1 MNTKASI
8 VVIGSSNTDMIVKS
22 DHLPLPG
29 ETVLGG
35 KFTTAPG
42 GKGANQ
48 AVAAARLG
56 GDVTFV
62 AKVGEDQFG
71 DAAIDNYQKDG
82 INTQYVT
89 RSAGSASGVALI
101 LVDGKGENS
110 IAVASGAN
118 ADLSIKD
125 IDDASDKIRSAS
137 IVLMQLESPM
147 DTVLYAA
154 KMASQAR
161 AAVILNPAPAATL
174 PEEMYSYLY
183 AVTPNETESEILTGV
198 KVVDEESARKA
209 SEVFISRGVKKVVI
223 TLGSKGAFVND
234 GEASYMVPA
243 RKVKAVDTT
252 AAGDTYNGAMCV
264 ALAEGKTL
272 KEALEF
278 ATKASAIAVTR
289 MGAQPSVPTREE
301 VDSLK

>member
-1 MNTKASI
+1 MKEKGAI
-8 VVIGSSNTDMIVKS
+8 VVIGSSNTDMIVKAG
-22 DHLPLPG
+22 HLPLPG

-35 KFTTAPG
+35 QFFTAQG

-56 GDVTFV
+56 GQVTFI

-71 DAAIDNYQKDG
+71 DAAIENYLKDG

-89 RSAGSASGVALI
+89 KSPDAASGVALI

-118 ADLSIKD
+118 AELSEKD
-125 IDDASDKIRSAS
+125 IDEAGEIIRSAA
-137 IVLMQLESPM
+137 IVLMQLESTM

-154 KMASQAR
+154 RMAYESGAK
-161 AAVILNPAPAATL
+161 VILNPAPAASIPMEL
-174 PEEMYSYLY
+174 YRYLY
-183 AVTPNETESEILTGV
+183 AVTPNETESELLTGV
-198 KVVDEESARKA
+198 KVTDENSALKA
-209 SEVFISRGVKKVVI
+209 SEVFIGRGVRRVVI
-223 TLGSKGAFVND
+223 TMGSKGAFVND
-234 GEASYMVPA
+234 GDKSYMVSA
-243 RKVKAVDTT
+243 LKVKAVDTT

-272 KEALEF
+272 RESLEF

-289 MGAQPSVPTREE
+289 MGAQPSIPTREE
-301 VDSLK
+301 VDSTI

>member
-1 MNTKASI
+1 MKEKGAI
-8 VVIGSSNTDMIVKS
+8 VVIGSSNTDMIVKAG
-22 DHLPLPG
+22 HLPLPG

-35 KFTTAPG
+35 QFFTAQG

-56 GDVTFV
+56 GQVTFV

-71 DAAIDNYQKDG
+71 DAAIENYLKDG

-89 RSAGSASGVALI
+89 KSPDAASGVALI

-118 ADLSIKD
+118 AELSEKD
-125 IDDASDKIRSAS
+125 IDEAGEIIRSAA

-154 KMASQAR
+154 RMAYESGAK
-161 AAVILNPAPAATL
+161 VILNPAPAASIPMEL
-174 PEEMYSYLY
+174 YRYLY
-183 AVTPNETESEILTGV
+183 AVTPNETESELLTGV
-198 KVVDEESARKA
+198 KVTDENSALKA
-209 SEVFISRGVKKVVI
+209 SEVFIGRGVRRVVI
-223 TLGSKGAFVND
+223 TMGSKGAFVND
-234 GEASYMVPA
+234 GDKSYMVSA

-272 KEALEF
+272 RESLEF

-289 MGAQPSVPTREE
+289 MGAQPSIPTREE
-301 VDSLK
+301 VDSTI

>member
-1 MNTKASI
+1 MKESKSI

-35 KFTTAPG
+35 KFTTASG

-56 GDVTFV
+56 GEVTFV
-62 AKVGEDQFG
+62 AKVGRDQFG
-71 DAAIDNYQKDG
+71 DAAIENYRRDG
-82 INTQYVT
+82 MDTRYVT
-89 RSAGSASGVALI
+89 RSADSASGVALI

-118 ADLSIKD
+118 ADLSRKD
-125 IDDASDKIRSAS
+125 IDDASERIRNAS

-154 KMASQAR
+154 KMASQAG

-174 PEEMYSYLY
+174 PEEIYSYLY

-234 GEASYMVPA
+234 GESSYMVPA

-264 ALAEGKTL
+264 AIAEGKTL

>member
-154 KMASQAR
+154 KMASQAG

-209 SEVFISRGVKKVVI
+209 SDVFISRGVKKVVI

>member
-1 MNTKASI
+1 MSTDSKI

-29 ETVLGG
+29 ETVVGG
-35 KFTTAPG
+35 KFFTAPG

-56 GDVTFV
+56 GDVSFV
-62 AKVGEDQFG
+62 AKVGKDQFG
-71 DAAIDNYQKDG
+71 DAAIENYSKEGMD
-82 INTQYVT
+82 TRYVT

-118 ADLSIKD
+118 ADLSKDD
-125 IDDASDKIRSAS
+125 IDAAAEQIKNAS
-137 IVLMQLESPM
+137 IVLMQLESPV

-154 KMASQAR
+154 KMAAER
-161 AAVILNPAPAATL
+161 GAMVVLNPAPAAPI
-174 PEEMYSYLY
+174 PEEMYRYLY

-198 KVVDEESARKA
+198 KVEDEASALKA

-234 GEASYMVPA
+234 GGNSYMVPA

-264 ALAEGKTL
+264 ALAEGKSL
-272 KEALEF
+272 REALEF

-301 VDSLK
+301 VDSLI

>member
-1 MNTKASI
+1 MNQRNSI

-62 AKVGEDQFG
+62 AKVGADQFG
-71 DAAIDNYQKDG
+71 DAAVSNYAKDG
-82 INTQYVT
+82 MDTTYVT
-89 RSAGSASGVALI
+89 RSAESASGIALI
-101 LVDGKGENS
+101 LVDEKGENS
-110 IAVASGAN
+110 ISVASGAN
-118 ADLSIKD
+118 ADLSIRD
-125 IDDASDKIRSAS
+125 IDDAKAVIQNAA

-147 DTVLYAA
+147 ETVLYAA
-154 KMASQAR
+154 KVAYEGGAK
-161 AAVILNPAPAATL
+161 VVLNPAPAAPI
-174 PEEMYSYLY
+174 PEEMYQYLD

-198 KVVDEESARKA
+198 KVEDEASALKA
-209 SEVFISRGVKKVVI
+209 SEVFIGRGVKRVVI

-234 GEASYMVPA
+234 AGDSYMVPA
-243 RKVKAVDTT
+243 RKVKGVDTT

-264 ALAEGKTL
+264 ALAEGKPL

-289 MGAQPSVPTREE
+289 MGAQPSIPSREE
-301 VDSLK
+301 VDSIK

>member
-1 MNTKASI
+1 MSSNSKI

-29 ETVLGG
+29 ETVVGG
-35 KFTTAPG
+35 TFFTAPG

-56 GDVTFV
+56 GDVSFV
-62 AKVGEDQFG
+62 AKVGKDQFG
-71 DAAIDNYQKDG
+71 DAAIENYRKEGMD
-82 INTQYVT
+82 TQYVT

-118 ADLSIKD
+118 ADLSEKD
-125 IDDASDKIRSAS
+125 IDDAAEQIKKAS
-137 IVLMQLESPM
+137 IVLMQLESPV

-154 KMASQAR
+154 KMAAEGG
-161 AAVILNPAPAATL
+161 ATVVLNPAPAAPI
-174 PEEMYSYLY
+174 PEEMYRYLY

-198 KVVDEESARKA
+198 KVEDEASALKA

-234 GEASYMVPA
+234 GGNSYMVPA

-301 VDSLK
+301 VDSLI

>member
-154 KMASQAR
+154 KMASQAG

>member
-1 MNTKASI
+1 MKEKGAI
-8 VVIGSSNTDMIVKS
+8 VVIGSSNTDMIVKAG
-22 DHLPLPG
+22 HLPLPG

-35 KFTTAPG
+35 QFFTAQG

-56 GDVTFV
+56 GQVTFV

-71 DAAIDNYQKDG
+71 DAAIENYLKDG

-89 RSAGSASGVALI
+89 KNPDAASGVALI

-118 ADLSIKD
+118 AELSEKD
-125 IDDASDKIRSAS
+125 IDEAGEIIRSAA

-154 KMASQAR
+154 RMAYESGAK
-161 AAVILNPAPAATL
+161 VILNPAPAASIPMEL
-174 PEEMYSYLY
+174 YRYLY
-183 AVTPNETESEILTGV
+183 AVTPNETESELLTGV
-198 KVVDEESARKA
+198 KVTDENSALKA
-209 SEVFISRGVKKVVI
+209 SEVFIGRGVRRVVI
-223 TLGSKGAFVND
+223 TMGSKGAFVND
-234 GEASYMVPA
+234 GDKSYMVSA

-272 KEALEF
+272 RESLEF

-289 MGAQPSVPTREE
+289 MGAQPSIPTREE
-301 VDSLK
+301 VDSTI

>member
-1 MNTKASI
+1 MNQRNSI

-62 AKVGEDQFG
+62 AKVGADQFG
-71 DAAIDNYQKDG
+71 DAAVSNYAKDG
-82 INTQYVT
+82 MDTTYVT
-89 RSAGSASGVALI
+89 RSAESASGIALI
-101 LVDGKGENS
+101 LVDEKGENS
-110 IAVASGAN
+110 ISVASGAN
-118 ADLSIKD
+118 ADLSIRD
-125 IDDASDKIRSAS
+125 IDDAKAVIQNAA

-147 DTVLYAA
+147 ETVLYAA
-154 KMASQAR
+154 KVAYEGGAK
-161 AAVILNPAPAATL
+161 VVLNPAPAAPI
-174 PEEMYSYLY
+174 PEEMYQYLD

-198 KVVDEESARKA
+198 KVEDEPSALKA
-209 SEVFISRGVKKVVI
+209 SEVFIGRGVKRVVI

-234 GEASYMVPA
+234 AGDSYMVPA

-264 ALAEGKTL
+264 ALAEGKPL

-289 MGAQPSVPTREE
+289 MGAQPSIPSREE
-301 VDSLK
+301 VDSIK